1 MVVLADEILES
12 FFDQDFSGTFRLEP
26 TPLEELSTSSSGFL
40 SGMWSTIA
48 TNDNKK
54 IFNKFSDEVGRT
66 IGKHKVEHMPA
77 IGRYTA
83 MEEPKARESLLTPS
97 MRHSASRGSLNA
109 QETESPAVSISTT
122 TSTSTTSVDKAP
134 TPTTNATKSSQ
145 LAVDPRSPLTPGSSV
160 HSEFSP
166 LPMVK
171 AANAALMTM
180 ERTPFAIDDAKDED
194 DDEEDLDTDEEYE
207 TGDDA
212 VLDEVDAFLE
222 AHDPGLTEDQK
233 EVAKGPCLS
242 PRLIREF

>member
-12 FFDQDFSGTFRLEP
+12 FFDQDFSGTFKLQP
-26 TPLEELSTSSSGFL
+26 TPLEELPTSNSGFL
-40 SGMWSTIA
+40 SGMWSSIA

-54 IFNKFSDEVGRT
+54 IFHKLSDEVGRT

-77 IGRYTA
+77 IGRYTT

-97 MRHSASRGSLNA
+97 MRRSASRTSLNA
-109 QETESPAVSISTT
+109 QELESPSVKFTGPSSATTVFSPSADQTTPST
-122 TSTSTTSVDKAP
+122 A
-134 TPTTNATKSSQ
+134 AKSGLLTVELQ
-145 LAVDPRSPLTPGSSV
+145 SPLTPGSGA

-166 LPMVK
+166 LPIVK

-194 DDEEDLDTDEEYE
+194 DEDDEDSDDEFESE
-207 TGDDA
+207 DDA

-222 AHDPGLTEDQK
+222 AHDSGLTEDQK
-233 EVAKGPCLS
+233 EVAKGP
-242 PRLIREF
+242 